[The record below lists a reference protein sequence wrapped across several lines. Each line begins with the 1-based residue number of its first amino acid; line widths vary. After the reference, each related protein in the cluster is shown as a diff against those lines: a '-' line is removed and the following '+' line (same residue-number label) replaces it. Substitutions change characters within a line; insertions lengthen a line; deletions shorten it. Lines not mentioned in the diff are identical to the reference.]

1 MGLWSK
7 IKAGLRMAGRAIKN
21 FFSNAI
27 AKIGGIV
34 TTAAA
39 AVATFAANPV
49 VKTVA
54 TVVSVAVPVLT
65 VGAGVVKAIK
75 AKKETEPET
84 VIEKMLVTDDEA
96 EIYHD
101 EGVDEMRQQ
110 IVDKKIYGKK
120 EAKKM
125 AKQRAKDK
133 TYAIKN
139 KKSSRTA
146 SIRKSMDDMDKIDF
160 VQDDPNNMSCLEAVV
175 TMDVDDEDERYNDE
189 PKKEPYKG
197 QIFRAPRLSYDN
209 LDSLV
214 GC

>member
-101 EGVDEMRQQ
+101 EGVDEMRQVRRQ
-110 IVDKKIYGKK
+110 LRRWLSR
-120 EAKKM
+120 E
-125 AKQRAKDK
+125 QR
-133 TYAIKN
+133 I
-139 KKSSRTA
+139 SPMLSR
-146 SIRKSMDDMDKIDF
+146 IR
-160 VQDDPNNMSCLEAVV
+160 
-175 TMDVDDEDERYNDE
+175 
-189 PKKEPYKG
+189 
-197 QIFRAPRLSYDN
+197 N
-209 LDSLV
+209 LQEQLPSV
-214 GC
+214 SPWTTWIR